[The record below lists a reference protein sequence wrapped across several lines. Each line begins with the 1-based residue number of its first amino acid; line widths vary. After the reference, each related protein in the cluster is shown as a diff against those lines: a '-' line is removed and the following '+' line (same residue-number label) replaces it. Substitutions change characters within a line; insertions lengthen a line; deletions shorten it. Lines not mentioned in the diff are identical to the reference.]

1 MDLSSQGIGGGVEGV
16 ALRKRDLAK
25 TTMTETWPMDMSAIV
40 VLGLWLTC
48 L

>member
-25 TTMTETWPMDMSAIV
+25 TTMTETWPMDMSANDALWS
-40 VLGLWLTC
+40 LGPG
-48 L
+48 